1 MSWAHTR
8 EVATAGG
15 DQAGKFC
22 EYPHIIYPIDNPSTY
37 AYTRPL
43 LPTSG
48 SCDKGMV
55 LSVGIK
61 DADSEFGT
69 HKL

>member
-22 EYPHIIYPIDNPSTY
+22 DYPYIIY
-37 AYTRPL
+37 L
-43 LPTSG
+43 LTTPVPMVILELCRRRRV

-69 HKL
+69 HEL